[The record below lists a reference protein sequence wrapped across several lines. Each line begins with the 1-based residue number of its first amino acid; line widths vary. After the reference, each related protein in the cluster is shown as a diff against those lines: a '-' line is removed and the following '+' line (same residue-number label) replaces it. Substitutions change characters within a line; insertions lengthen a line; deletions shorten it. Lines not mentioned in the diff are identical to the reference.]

1 VQIFVSGTW
10 DAGKAEPYRTQ
21 ALELGARIAA
31 GGFDLACGPGTGMAR
46 HVIDGFRDVPGRG
59 RVRYYL
65 PNEHDM
71 REVGEEVMPGADE
84 IEHTGLDYPLRN
96 VLQVKR
102 SDGLFV
108 LTGGD
113 GALEEVIAAV
123 VDYRIP
129 VAIVAGSGSVATA
142 VTALLE
148 VYPSWRP
155 LVEIGLDVGS
165 LIDPFLSRVGVAAA
179 SRPGAEAR

>member
-10 DAGKAEPYRTQ
+10 SSEKARPYATQ
-21 ALELGARIAA
+21 GVELGARIAA
-31 GGFDLACGPGTGMAR
+31 AGFDLTCGPGTGIAR
-46 HVIDGFRDVPGRG
+46 HVIDGYRRSPTKGK
-59 RVRYYL
+59 VRYYL
-65 PNEHDM
+65 PDESHM
-71 REVGEEVMPGADE
+71 RAVGEEVMPGADE
-84 IEHTGLDYPLRN
+84 IEHTGLDYPMRN

-123 VDYRIP
+123 VDYRVP
-129 VAIVAGSGSVATA
+129 VAVVADAGTAATA

-148 VYPSWRP
+148 IYPAWSA
-155 LVEIGLDVGS
+155 LVEFGADVAS
-165 LIDPFLSRVGVAAA
+165 LVDPFLARVGAA
-179 SRPGAEAR
+179 SGSRG